1 MEKANFGQIV
11 SFLFGIA
18 NDCLVDTYD
27 VGDYRKI
34 ILPMM
39 VIRRFDAVLEPT
51 KEKVLKMK
59 EQLDAAGITDQ
70 DEALCSVAGEAFC
83 NSSPYTLSDLKS
95 RTNQQQLKSDFIL
108 YLNGFSQNVQDI
120 IKRFEFRNQI
130 DKLSEHD
137 ILGLLISKFT
147 DSSVNLSNRPIYD
160 AKGNLVQPALDNH
173 TMGTVFEE
181 VIRKFNEETNITDA
195 GRHFTPRDIVEL
207 ITDLAFVPVKG
218 KIQSTTYRIYDG
230 ACGTGGM
237 LTVAEGR
244 MQEMAKE
251 FGKNV
256 SIHLYGQEN
265 SDETYAIARSD
276 MLVKGEGV
284 QANNI
289 FFGSTISNDGFSG
302 ETFDF
307 MLSNPPFGTPW
318 KTDLKAWGDIK
329 KDEITDTRFRVN
341 YKGEDFSL
349 IPDIGDPQMLFLAN
363 NISKM
368 KKNTVL
374 GSRIVEVHNDKV
386 GVIIAKD
393 MSRIGRNYLEV
404 GLYTEMLF
412 PEHDIRFIAVNSGVD
427 SANQQDNDFTPFLN
441 IINEFYVK
449 DSSKKVKAVMK
460 QKGESGEYLTT
471 NPPYGYMKDPDNPK
485 RHWIVDDEAA
495 AVVRHIFAWC
505 MEGFGPSQIAKKLK
519 EAKVD
524 CPTVHWMKM
533 GRNAPAKTPD
543 NPYDWAPRT
552 ITGILEKMEY
562 LGHMVNFKTRKQSYR
577 SKKKLEN
584 PQDQWKIFENTHE
597 AIIDEETF
605 ARVQELRKNKRR
617 PARTGKTNMF
627 SGLVRCADCGEKL
640 YYCTS
645 NSFETR
651 QDHFVCSTS
660 RKKGKEVCD
669 THFIRAVVL
678 EEGTLQHMR
687 LVIQCVADYEDAFR
701 RALGAKRSEEAKK
714 DLSAKKRTLQ
724 KSENRLAELD
734 RLFKRIYEDMVNGK
748 LSETRFQMLADDYEQ
763 EQADLRAKIEMLEN
777 EIQNQEDQAENVD
790 RFIRQAKKYLYLEKL
805 TPTILNDMVNAV
817 YVHAP
822 DKSSGHRVQD
832 VTISYNYIGILPANL
847 LYDVMN
853 GKAA

>member
-1 MEKANFGQIV
+1 MTKETSLQGYDIMTTSNPVLADCPPIKEEQDMNRQSDKITAIYCRLSRDDELTGESNSIVNQKAILKKYAQEQGFRNIQFFVDDGYSGANF
-11 SFLFGIA
+11 
-18 NDCLVDTYD
+18 
-27 VGDYRKI
+27 
-34 ILPMM
+34 
-39 VIRRFDAVLEPT
+39 
-51 KEKVLKMK
+51 
-59 EQLDAAGITDQ
+59 
-70 DEALCSVAGEAFC
+70 
-83 NSSPYTLSDLKS
+83 
-95 RTNQQQLKSDFIL
+95 
-108 YLNGFSQNVQDI
+108 
-120 IKRFEFRNQI
+120 
-130 DKLSEHD
+130 
-137 ILGLLISKFT
+137 
-147 DSSVNLSNRPIYD
+147 NRPD
-160 AKGNLVQPALDNH
+160 WN
-173 TMGTVFEE
+173 
-181 VIRKFNEETNITDA
+181 
-195 GRHFTPRDIVEL
+195 
-207 ITDLAFVPVKG
+207 
-218 KIQSTTYRIYDG
+218 
-230 ACGTGGM
+230 
-237 LTVAEGR
+237 R
-244 MQEMAKE
+244 MIE
-251 FGKNV
+251 
-256 SIHLYGQEN
+256 
-265 SDETYAIARSD
+265 
-276 MLVKGEGV
+276 LVK
-284 QANNI
+284 
-289 FFGSTISNDGFSG
+289 D
-302 ETFDF
+302 
-307 MLSNPPFGTPW
+307 
-318 KTDLKAWGDIK
+318 
-329 KDEITDTRFRVN
+329 
-341 YKGEDFSL
+341 
-349 IPDIGDPQMLFLAN
+349 
-363 NISKM
+363 
-368 KKNTVL
+368 
-374 GSRIVEVHNDKV
+374 DKI

-495 AVVRHIFAWC
+495 AVVRQIFAWC
-505 MEGFGPSQIAKKLK
+505 MEGFGPSQISKKLK

-552 ITGILEKMEY
+552 ITGILEKQEY

-584 PQDQWKIFENTHE
+584 PPDQWKIFENTHE

-678 EEGTLQHMR
+678 EEGILQHMK
-687 LVIQCVADYEDAFR
+687 LVIQCVADYENAFR
-701 RALGAKRSEEAKK
+701 RALGAKRSEEVKK
-714 DLSAKKRTLQ
+714 ELSAKKRTLQ

-748 LSETRFQMLADDYEQ
+748 LSEARFQMLSDDYEQ

-790 RFIRQAKKYLYLEKL
+790 KFIRQAKKYLYLEKL